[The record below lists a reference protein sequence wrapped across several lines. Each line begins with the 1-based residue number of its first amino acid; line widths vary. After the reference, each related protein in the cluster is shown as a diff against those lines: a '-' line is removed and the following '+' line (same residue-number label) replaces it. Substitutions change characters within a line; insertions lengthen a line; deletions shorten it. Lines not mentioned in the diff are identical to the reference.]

1 MCIIGRGK
9 LVKLN
14 LTFVLNFKVKWEPF
28 FFFLIFLHDDNQLDN
43 LLRNGSRSFPPIHR
57 WPSDLWYLSCV
68 YLVRRNNS
76 LRNVCNSTNCEYKGI
91 EKTSFFFFSL
101 GLKFPEKE
109 VSVSLVVPRL
119 RRKPQSGQN
128 TVYTTILA

>member
-57 WPSDLWYLSCV
+57 WPSDLWYHSKDNHVFFFLSCV

-76 LRNVCNSTNCEYKGI
+76 LRNVCNSTNCEFKGI
-91 EKTSFFFFSL
+91 EKTSFFFFL
-101 GLKFPEKE
+101 GIEI
-109 VSVSLVVPRL
+109 
-119 RRKPQSGQN
+119 SGKGGQCI
-128 TVYTTILA
+128 TCCSTSAS